1 MKKILSVLCIATLLF
16 VSCSDEY
23 DDSKLW
29 QNVNDLKDRIASLEK
44 TVQTMNSDISSIQSI
59 IDAINARDYIVKI
72 EELADKSGY
81 TITFAKGNTITI
93 KHGKDGIDGKDSPI
107 IGIDIYEGIY
117 YWTITTNGN
126 KTWLLDNDGNKLKVS
141 GVDGKTA
148 YDLAVEK
155 GYKGTLKEWLE
166 SLKGLDGQNGSEGK
180 SAYELAVEKGY
191 TGTLEEWL
199 LSLNGTNGS
208 NGKSAYELAVEKGYE
223 GTLDEWLESLK
234 GSNGKSAYELAVEK
248 GYSGTIEEWLES
260 LNGTDG
266 KDGSDG
272 SDGSDGE
279 NGKDGITPILG
290 IDSEGYWTIDM
301 GNGVQRLKDAN
312 GKDVKAIGQDGTD
325 GKDGVDGSSF
335 FNNVRYDDNFVYFT
349 FTDGKVVSIPLSKGV
364 SFTVS
369 NVSDRQ
375 LFVYGETRT
384 FDIVQNNIAKISISK
399 PDGWKVSVLGDV
411 MTVIAPPQENTFAEE
426 SGEIAITAM
435 GTDSKSFVMFSFS
448 VKVEPYQFEDS
459 KFEEYILTN
468 FDKDENG
475 FLSQSEVNEII
486 SIDCSGLGITSIA
499 EIKNFPNLV
508 SLNCSNNSIA
518 KLDLTGNLQLKILD
532 CSNNQIIELDT
543 SENTSLQTLSCYG
556 NDLQLLDFSNCKD
569 LITLYLLENG
579 KNVITDNSSSIEES
593 YMMTIDKS
601 SYNNLVLSFANTQIL
616 QLDCTNN
623 ESLQSIDIGKNDQ
636 LAIMRIE
643 SNPLLEI
650 LDVTKNSKLE
660 ILYCTNNKLSG
671 LDVSQNPILS
681 TLDCSG
687 NEISLLDVMN
697 NPQLTLL
704 NCGNNRL
711 SSIST
716 INNTKLSALYCN
728 DNQLTDLDISQNGQL
743 TILDYS
749 NGKFISSPTFN
760 FPGECSGNTISSL
773 NISNNPNL
781 SQIYCSNNKI
791 RELNLSECKNLMVL
805 SCENNQLTK
814 LDLSA
819 NSRLQQLTGYNNKI
833 ETLDFTHNTQ
843 LGGAIIHN
851 NNLTNSID
859 VTMCNR
865 NGCLIICMENPNLQ
879 SVYMTRNQ
887 YQYTSSIYPDFLK
900 FFDPHTTLYVDGYPM
915 N

>member
-1 MKKILSVLCIATLLF
+1 
-16 VSCSDEY
+16 
-23 DDSKLW
+23 
-29 QNVNDLKDRIASLEK
+29 
-44 TVQTMNSDISSIQSI
+44 MNSDISSIQSI

-166 SLKGLDGQNGSEGK
+166 SLKGSDGQNGSEGK

-272 SDGSDGE
+272 ED
-279 NGKDGITPILG
+279 GKDGITPVLG
-290 IDSEGYWTIDM
+290 VDSEGYWTIDM
-301 GNGVQRLKDAN
+301 GNGIQRLKDTN

>member
-16 VSCSDEY
+16 ASCSDEY

-44 TVQTMNSDISSIQSI
+44 TVQTMNSDIGSIQSI
-59 IDAINARDYIVKI
+59 VDAINARDYIVKI

-155 GYKGTLKEWLE
+155 GYKGTLEEWLE
-166 SLKGLDGQNGSEGK
+166 SLKGSDGQNGSDGK

-234 GSNGKSAYELAVEK
+234 GSNGSDGQDGSNGKSAYELAVEK

-272 SDGSDGE
+272 E

-290 IDSEGYWTIDM
+290 VDSEGYWTIDM

-312 GKDVKAIGQDGTD
+312 GEDVKAIGQDGTD

-364 SFTVS
+364 SFTVIG
-369 NVSDRQ
+369 VSAEQ
-375 LFVYGETRT
+375 SFEYGETRT

-411 MTVIAPPQENTFAEE
+411 MTVIAPTVANLFAEE

-435 GTDSKSFVMFSFS
+435 GSDSKSFIMFSFP
-448 VKVEPYQFEDS
+448 VRGYKTIITFNDAKFED
-459 KFEEYILTN
+459 YLVAN
-468 FDKDENG
+468 FDLDGDGEICKEEANKITHINCD
-475 FLSQSEVNEII
+475 SEKINPITEIR
-486 SIDCSGLGITSIA
+486 DL
-499 EIKNFPNLV
+499 PNLV
-508 SLNCSNNSIA
+508 YLSCQSNDLTSLDVSSCTKLQSLYCSFNRLKSLNVSNCTLLQSLGCNNNLLTGSLDVSPCSELKHLNCSNNSIMTVYI
-518 KLDLTGNLQLKILD
+518 K
-532 CSNNQIIELDT
+532 SDT
-543 SENTSLQTLSCYG
+543 EVSIT
-556 NDLQLLDFSNCKD
+556 KD
-569 LITLYLLENG
+569 
-579 KNVITDNSSSIEES
+579 
-593 YMMTIDKS
+593 
-601 SYNNLVLSFANTQIL
+601 
-616 QLDCTNN
+616 
-623 ESLQSIDIGKNDQ
+623 
-636 LAIMRIE
+636 
-643 SNPLLEI
+643 
-650 LDVTKNSKLE
+650 
-660 ILYCTNNKLSG
+660 
-671 LDVSQNPILS
+671 
-681 TLDCSG
+681 
-687 NEISLLDVMN
+687 
-697 NPQLTLL
+697 
-704 NCGNNRL
+704 
-711 SSIST
+711 
-716 INNTKLSALYCN
+716 
-728 DNQLTDLDISQNGQL
+728 
-743 TILDYS
+743 
-749 NGKFISSPTFN
+749 
-760 FPGECSGNTISSL
+760 
-773 NISNNPNL
+773 
-781 SQIYCSNNKI
+781 
-791 RELNLSECKNLMVL
+791 
-805 SCENNQLTK
+805 
-814 LDLSA
+814 
-819 NSRLQQLTGYNNKI
+819 
-833 ETLDFTHNTQ
+833 DFTKVN
-843 LGGAIIHN
+843 
-851 NNLTNSID
+851 
-859 VTMCNR
+859 
-865 NGCLIICMENPNLQ
+865 
-879 SVYMTRNQ
+879 Y
-887 YQYTSSIYPDFLK
+887 K
-900 FFDPHTTLYVDGYPM
+900 
-915 N
+915 